1 MIERKGKTMKKS
13 IFVKI
18 FFGFWLLSILM
29 ILIHISFDTYFGSG
43 LAEFINEGESVFSTY
58 AGIVAELY
66 AHGEASK
73 MDNIL
78 KDIKMKSGI
87 NAFILDRSFN
97 EFKGRPFPE
106 IAISQ
111 SRELLKK
118 GKTALAV
125 EGNSEIRAYGPA
137 VGEWGEFFVI
147 LVSDINLLGPHFG
160 SARQIF
166 LRLILILTISGMVC
180 YGFARYITA
189 PIIILKDASKK
200 FAAGAFDVRTAACV
214 GAQNG
219 EISELA
225 EALDCMAER
234 IETDMNFQRQMIGEL
249 AKKNKSLIE
258 LNATRERFFGI
269 LAHDLKGS
277 LGGLITITQ
286 MLTSDYDNI
295 AEKNKKE
302 YLIIAR
308 DNAENVYHLLENLL
322 KWLMCQTE
330 VLQPVH
336 VMANLN
342 SSIEKTIDLFRT
354 DAGNKKISIETYYEG
369 PETIEIDL
377 NIFSTILRNLISNS
391 IKFTRPGGKVIVRT
405 ERQNDLVR
413 VSVQDD
419 GVGIKLKTV
428 ETIFRVEK
436 RVSTS
441 GTFGETGTG
450 IGLILCH
457 ELVKKLGGDLKID
470 SVENSGTTFLFDL
483 PVTRTVT
490 GGA

>member
-1 MIERKGKTMKKS
+1 M
-13 IFVKI
+13 
-18 FFGFWLLSILM
+18 
-29 ILIHISFDTYFGSG
+29 
-43 LAEFINEGESVFSTY
+43 
-58 AGIVAELY
+58 
-66 AHGEASK
+66 
-73 MDNIL
+73 
-78 KDIKMKSGI
+78 
-87 NAFILDRSFN
+87 
-97 EFKGRPFPE
+97 
-106 IAISQ
+106 
-111 SRELLKK
+111 
-118 GKTALAV
+118 
-125 EGNSEIRAYGPA
+125 
-137 VGEWGEFFVI
+137 
-147 LVSDINLLGPHFG
+147 
-160 SARQIF
+160 
-166 LRLILILTISGMVC
+166 ILILTISGMVC